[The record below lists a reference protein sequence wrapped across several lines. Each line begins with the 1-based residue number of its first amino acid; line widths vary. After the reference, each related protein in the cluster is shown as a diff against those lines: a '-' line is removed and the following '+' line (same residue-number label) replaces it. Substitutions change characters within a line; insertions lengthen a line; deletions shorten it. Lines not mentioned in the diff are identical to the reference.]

1 MKHKYSTNVTNGKI
15 QKNVSLLIKQTLTE
29 FEGKGIVITIEKKK
43 STRSA
48 EQNSLYFLY
57 VEILAKELG
66 YTKDEMH
73 EIIKFKFN
81 RKHKV
86 NEKTGEVL
94 EYIGSTTSLSV
105 SEFTEYLDSLR
116 IWASEMF
123 NVYLPLP
130 DEQLE
135 IE

>member
-1 MKHKYSTNVTNGKI
+1 MKHKYFTNVTNGKI

-29 FEGKGIVITIEKKK
+29 FEGKRIVITIEKKK

>member
-1 MKHKYSTNVTNGKI
+1 MKHKYFANVTNGKI

>member
-1 MKHKYSTNVTNGKI
+1 MKHKYFTNVTNGKI